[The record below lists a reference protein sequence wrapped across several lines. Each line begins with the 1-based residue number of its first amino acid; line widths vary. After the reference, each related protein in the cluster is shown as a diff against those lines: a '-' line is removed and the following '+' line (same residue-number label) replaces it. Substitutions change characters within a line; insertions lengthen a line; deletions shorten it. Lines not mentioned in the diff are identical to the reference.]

1 MRFMP
6 KTLSCLQLAQQR
18 FHKYPLCENA
28 FRSCC
33 EFVQQK
39 LDQDQDQELVLGRHG
54 QSDQHGVLGCAC
66 SC

>member
-39 LDQDQDQELVLGRHG
+39 LDQDQELVLGRHG